1 MSARAVYW
9 VLRRELHEMFR
20 APLVYGIGG
29 VFLFVQGVAFAGLV
43 GQLSDPQRA
52 APLGA
57 LLEGQLAGTLLTWVL
72 QLVVLTLLGMRAIAD
87 DKRTGAWELLL
98 TAQVSERAA
107 VVGKWLAASVMYALL
122 WIPTLA
128 YLGVVAV
135 FRADGGGWDFGAIV
149 VGYLGAIAIGVALL
163 AWAIAASAATRSTLA
178 AGALGFA
185 LLVGIFLIGELPEL
199 WPELPAEHPSLA
211 AVFEAISIRGTVLGF
226 ARGEIRA
233 GAVVLV
239 VGLAVT
245 GLSAATWFACA
256 GRRRSKELRL
266 RGAGT
271 AALAAVAILLGV
283 HGARHPIALDVSAG
297 DRNTLDPATREVLAS
312 LPGDATLTIV
322 LPTLGGLEPIYDEIG
337 KVAQRMADAGPV
349 TVRTVDPASAPGGI
363 AAIAKTAGLA
373 RGDLAQ
379 GGAVVVDLGGRRRVV
394 DLLGLASL
402 TRGPGDA
409 PTVER
414 LVVEQALTGALATLA
429 NRREYMICA
438 TTGHAELPM
447 ARIAG
452 SKAGADWSTVADRLR
467 AEGFMLEDVAVDTGV
482 PARCRVLIVAG
493 PAVPLTP
500 REALAIQDHV
510 RAGRG
515 LLVVASSRHLPG
527 GSAPGGLEGVLA
539 GEGLGLPAAVAIDP
553 ALAVREV
560 DGGLLVTD
568 GYADHPINAGFAKT
582 RATLWFQPRAVI
594 VDGGLPLVRTTA
606 AGWGERDFQ
615 AAPEKDLDDLGGPV
629 ILAAIG
635 RGGVTGKTRVI
646 AVGSIESFT
655 TSLIAGGAPAN
666 DLWLARA
673 VRWLAGASD
682 RKVDIAERAV
692 TQIRLV
698 LTETEKRAIRLMCVA
713 GIPLGWLLLG
723 GGFVLWRSRTRR
735 KQEAA

>member
-1 MSARAVYW
+1 MRAVYW
-9 VLRRELHEMFR
+9 TMRRELHEMLR

-87 DKRTGAWELLL
+87 DKRSGAWELLL
-98 TAQVSERAA
+98 TAQVTERAA
-107 VVGKWLAASVMYALL
+107 VLGKWLAASALYALL

-128 YLGVVAV
+128 YLGVVAA
-135 FRADGGGWDFGAIV
+135 FRADTGGWDLGAIAT
-149 VGYLGAIAIGVALL
+149 GYLGAIAIGVALL

-178 AGALGFA
+178 AGGLGFA
-185 LLVGIFLIGELPEL
+185 LLVGIFLLGELPAL
-199 WPELPAEHPSLA
+199 WPDLPADHPTLA
-211 AVFEAISIRGTVLGF
+211 AVFDAISIRGTVLGF
-226 ARGEIRA
+226 ARGEVAAA
-233 GAVVLV
+233 GVALV

-245 GLSAATWFACA
+245 GLSLATWLACA
-256 GRRRSKELRL
+256 GRRRRAELRW
-266 RGAGT
+266 RGAGAT
-271 AALAAVAILLGV
+271 AIAAIAILVGI
-283 HGARHPIALDVSAG
+283 HAARHPVALDVSAG
-297 DRNTLDPATREVLAS
+297 ARNTLDPATREVLAS
-312 LPGDATLTIV
+312 LPGEATLTIV

-337 KVAQRMADAGPV
+337 KVAQRMADAGPI

-379 GGAVVVDLGGRRRVV
+379 GGAVVVDLGGRRHVV
-394 DLLGLASL
+394 DLLSLASL
-402 TRGPGDA
+402 GKGPADA

-414 LVVEQALTGALATLA
+414 LAVEQAITGALATLA
-429 NRREYMICA
+429 NRREYVVCA
-438 TTGHAELPM
+438 TTGHAELPLTP
-447 ARIAG
+447 
-452 SKAGADWSTVADRLR
+452 SKEGADLAAVADRLR
-467 AEGFMLEDVAVDTGV
+467 AEGFTLEEVAVDTGV

-493 PAVPLTP
+493 PTVPLTP

-515 LLVVASSRHLPG
+515 LLVMASSRHLAG
-527 GSAPGGLEGVLA
+527 GSAPTGLEAVLA
-539 GEGLGLPAAVAIDP
+539 SEGLGLPAAIAIDP

-560 DGGLLVTD
+560 DGGLLITD
-568 GYADHPINAGFAKT
+568 TYADHPINAGFPRT

-594 VDGGLPLVRTTA
+594 VEGGAPLVRTTSS
-606 AGWGERDFQ
+606 GWGERDFQ
-615 AAPEKDLDDLGGPV
+615 AAPEKNLDDLGGPV

-635 RGGVTGKTRVI
+635 KHAGKSRVI
-646 AVGSIESFT
+646 AVGSVESFT
-655 TSLIAGGAPAN
+655 SSLLAGGAPAN
-666 DLWLARA
+666 DLWLARV

-682 RKVDIAERAV
+682 REVAIAERAV

-698 LTETEKRAIRLMCVA
+698 LTANEKRAITLMCVV
-713 GIPLGWLLLG
+713 GIPVAWLLLG
-723 GGFVLWRSRTRR
+723 AAVVVWRMRR
-735 KQEAA
+735 ARKGTT

>member
-72 QLVVLTLLGMRAIAD
+72 QLVVLTLLGMRAVAD

-107 VVGKWLAASVMYALL
+107 VIGKWLAASVMYALL

-135 FRADGGGWDFGAIV
+135 FRADSGGWDLGAIV

-185 LLVGIFLIGELPEL
+185 LLVGMFLIGELPAL
-199 WPELPAEHPSLA
+199 WPELPAEHPTLA
-211 AVFEAISIRGTVLGF
+211 AVFDAISIRGTVLGF
-226 ARGEIRA
+226 ARGELSA
-233 GAVVLV
+233 GAIALL

-245 GLSAATWFACA
+245 GLSAATWFACV
-256 GRRRSKELRL
+256 GRRRRRELRL

-271 AALAAVAILLGV
+271 AALAAIAILLGI
-283 HGARHPIALDVSAG
+283 HGARHPLALDVSAG
-297 DRNTLDPATREVLAS
+297 ARNTLDPATREVLAG

-349 TVRTVDPASAPGGI
+349 TVRVVDPASAPGGI

-379 GGAVVVDLGGRRRVV
+379 GGAVVVDLGGRRHVV
-394 DLLGLASL
+394 DLLGLVSL

-414 LVVEQALTGALATLA
+414 LAVEQAITGALASLA
-429 NRREYMICA
+429 NRRELVVCA

-447 ARIAG
+447 TGGA
-452 SKAGADWSTVADRLR
+452 KAGADWSTVADRLR
-467 AEGFMLEDVAVDTGV
+467 AEGFTLEDVNVDTGV

-515 LLVVASSRHLPG
+515 LLVVASSRHLAG
-527 GSAPGGLEGVLA
+527 TAAPSGLEGVLA

-560 DGGLLVTD
+560 DGGLLVID

-594 VDGGLPLVRTTA
+594 VDGGAIPLVRTTA

-615 AAPEKDLDDLGGPV
+615 AAPEKNLDDLGGPV

-635 RGGVTGKTRVI
+635 KGGATGKTRVI
-646 AVGSIESFT
+646 AVGSVESFT

-698 LTETEKRAIRLMCVA
+698 LTGAEKRAITLMCVV
-713 GIPLGWLLLG
+713 GIPLAWLLLG
-723 GGFVLWRSRTRR
+723 GGFVLWRMRR
-735 KQEAA
+735 ARRSS